1 MAVAA
6 RLAVAAL
13 ASSAVAGCAATQSP
27 SPRESLGSEL
37 DAKASEWVKR
47 EHLVGA
53 AARGAHLFA
62 ASGCLICHTYA
73 GAGTRNLGARDLTR
87 VGRRRRARW
96 IERYVAN
103 PRRFGD
109 QVMPVFGNTFS
120 SRQVGE
126 LAAFLAASK
135 GAA

>member
-1 MAVAA
+1 MAPRTSVFQ
-6 RLAVAAL
+6 
-13 ASSAVAGCAATQSP
+13 ASSPPPFNSP
-27 SPRESLGSEL
+27 QRSGF
-37 DAKASEWVKR
+37 
-47 EHLVGA
+47 
-53 AARGAHLFA
+53 GAHLFA

-103 PRRFGD
+103 PRTFGD
-109 QVMPVFGNTFS
+109 QVMPVFGNAFS